1 MTVKTMKL
9 DYKTRQSGKTTRLI
23 SWLAGSEKRV
33 MIVSSLAEKDGLI
46 QRFPF
51 APVKTQVFTMSEWE
65 KMRHG
70 RRDYELAVDNAEFVL
85 ERLLGSPI
93 ARMSMTKE
101 TKQHGKQTMVA

>member
-1 MTVKTMKL
+1 
-9 DYKTRQSGKTTRLI
+9 
-23 SWLAGSEKRV
+23 

-101 TKQHGKQTMVA
+101 VCAKPSLKSAKPSSRSLTLSVSRAAASQRRRLPCP